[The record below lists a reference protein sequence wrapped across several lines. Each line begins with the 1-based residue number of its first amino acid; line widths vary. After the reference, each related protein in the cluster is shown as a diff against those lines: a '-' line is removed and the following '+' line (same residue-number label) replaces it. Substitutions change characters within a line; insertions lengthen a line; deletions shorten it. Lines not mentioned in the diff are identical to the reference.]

1 MNFFQGLQSFFQFL
15 SKTDQ
20 DALRAK
26 CCSKSV
32 RMTQTSLGVMVFVTG
47 VLAFFSGSYAIYTA
61 FSGSVWGTFLTVPI
75 GILYSFMIMV
85 FDREIVSATS
95 KYAVIVRFPL
105 ALAIGLIVAVPLEM
119 RLLQD
124 SIEKEI
130 KRMSLAENNNVITTM
145 DKEEASIK
153 NRKREL
159 EEAIIHYRGEV
170 SKWENAMEA
179 ETVGRQLA
187 GRTGRA
193 GQGPAYEEAKR
204 NRDQNQKFLDE
215 TRQELNRVE
224 DQEEKIMARIDEKYS
239 PRVVSPA
246 YDFLAR
252 YQALDLLKQ
261 NSAAA
266 WWISLGLRLFFVLI
280 EVFPAL
286 IKLFLPY
293 TEYNAIVEARRR
305 ASIQLIHAEGNQ
317 RLGEMAQNPPLL
329 PQTSFMDFLNNHP

>member
-1 MNFFQGLQSFFQFL
+1 MNFFQMLLRFFQFL

-20 DALRAK
+20 DALNAR

-47 VLAFFSGSYAIYTA
+47 TLAFFSGSYAIYTA
-61 FSGSVWGTFLTVPI
+61 FSGSPWATVLTIPI

-85 FDREIVSATS
+85 FDREIVSATN

-130 KRMSLAENNNVITTM
+130 KRISMTENKEVIATM
-145 DKEEASIK
+145 DNEEASVK
-153 NRKREL
+153 KRKREL
-159 EEAIIHYRGEV
+159 EEAITHYREEV
-170 SKWENAMEA
+170 TKWQNAMEA

-187 GRTGRA
+187 GRTGLP
-193 GQGPAYEEAKR
+193 GQGPAYEEARR

-215 TRQELNRVE
+215 SKQELSRVE
-224 DQEEKIMARIDEKYS
+224 EQEEKVMARINEKYT
-239 PRVVSPA
+239 PRVVAPA

-252 YQALDLLKQ
+252 YQALDTLKE

-266 WWISLGLRLFFVLI
+266 WWISWGLRMFFILI

-286 IKLFLPY
+286 VKLFLPY
-293 TEYNAIVEARRR
+293 SEYNAIVEARRR

-317 RLGEMAQNPPLL
+317 RLGEMARTPPVL
-329 PQTSFMDFLNNHP
+329 PQNSFMDALNNQP

>member
-1 MNFFQGLQSFFQFL
+1 MNFFQFL

-20 DALRAK
+20 DALNAN

-32 RMTQTSLGVMVFVTG
+32 RMTQTSLGVMVFITG
-47 VLAFFSGSYAIYTA
+47 TLAFFSGSYAIYTA
-61 FSGSVWGTFLTVPI
+61 FSGSAWAAILTIPI

-85 FDREIVSATS
+85 FDREIVSATN
-95 KYAVIVRFPL
+95 KFAVIVRFPL

-130 KRMSLAENNNVITTM
+130 KRISNTENSSVITTM
-145 DKEEASIK
+145 DQEESTIK
-153 NRKREL
+153 KRKREL
-159 EEAIIHYRGEV
+159 EESIAHYRDEV
-170 SKWENAMEA
+170 SRWQNAMEA
-179 ETVGRQLA
+179 EAVGRQLA
-187 GRTGRA
+187 GRTGHA
-193 GQGPAYEEAKR
+193 GIGPAYAEAEKNR
-204 NRDQNQKFLDE
+204 NQNQKFLDE
-215 TRQELNRVE
+215 TKQELNRVE
-224 DQEEKIMARIDEKYS
+224 AQEEKMMARITEKYTG
-239 PRVVSPA
+239 RVIPPA

-252 YQALDLLKQ
+252 YLALDTLKQ

-266 WWISLGLRLFFVLI
+266 WWISWGLRVFFILI

-286 IKLFLPY
+286 VKLFLPY

-317 RLGEMAQNPPLL
+317 RLGEMARNPPNL
-329 PQTSFMDFLNNHP
+329 PKTSFMDFLNSQP